1 MESKTQG
8 TRTQGTRTQGTRT
21 QGIEY
26 ENTYRNLKRGLSEE
40 EEEEDTPEKS
50 INSQPV
56 FFLTNPEN
64 LKKQRSEADEGIL
77 TSRFFP
83 TNLEKIQ
90 RKHSILDTEYEIPST
105 LEQPKC
111 VVSIVTHLHGQIP
124 VVICKKETKVID
136 ANFIVKQ
143 IPNNNTLSTR
153 LLAPAGEVHLE
164 NCEEINDECFD
175 YHSSLRIIYVSR
187 IRLFSN
193 IQCFSQ
199 LHIDETEKNKFVPI
213 TYLNQDKTGFSK
225 EGLADLAEN
234 PAYNEYIHDPNYC
247 RYFSKKN
254 EYIEKVFTSRPNP
267 IQPISIDESL
277 FGFYIDVAIILPKT
291 KTTSIVKV
299 KTFILSNTSLEFV
312 QASHGYINEL
322 IPEDNTNIKEELEE
336 FIESGICKLSTIIE
350 AISSYTKNNG
360 VSDGNTDF
368 FLIDLACS
376 VYKSFDDTPR
386 ELTTV
391 ESEIDIDVDE
401 INTERINKLFF
412 DFKIPENR
420 PEDYLNEE
428 CSGYDTGYGLLTF
441 DEIQCSKVSTSE
453 MKTLEK
459 QEYNRII
466 EILKSKL
473 PDLRMKLAAGS
484 LIFNKNRRTKRRQ
497 PVQRRT
503 RQRRTRQRRTRQRR
517 TRQRKTRQRKTRH
530 RTKRQCKK

>member
-1 MESKTQG
+1 MESRTPGTKTPG
-8 TRTQGTRTQGTRT
+8 S
-21 QGIEY
+21 EY
-26 ENTYRNLKRGLSEE
+26 KNAHRNLKRGLSEE
-40 EEEEDTPEKS
+40 KEKETQEKGINS
-50 INSQPV
+50 NSQPV

-64 LKKQRSEADEGIL
+64 LKKQRSEDEGIL

-90 RKHSILDTEYEIPST
+90 RKHSILDTEYEIPT
-105 LEQPKC
+105 TTEQPRC
-111 VVSIVTHLHGQIP
+111 LVSIVSHLHGQIP

-164 NCEEINDECFD
+164 NCEEINEECFD

-193 IQCFSQ
+193 LQCLSQ

-234 PAYNEYIHDPNYC
+234 PAYNKYIHDPNYC
-247 RYFSKKN
+247 RYYSKKN

-267 IQPISIDESL
+267 IPPISIDESL

-322 IPEDNTNIKEELEE
+322 MPEYNTNIKEELEE

-360 VSDGNTDF
+360 VPDGNTDF

-391 ESEIDIDVDE
+391 ESKIDIDVDE
-401 INTERINKLFF
+401 INAERINKLFS

-428 CSGYDTGYGLLTF
+428 CSGYDTGYGLLSF

-466 EILKSKL
+466 ELLKSKL

-484 LIFNKNRRTKRRQ
+484 GSLIFNKKQRTKIRQ
-497 PVQRRT
+497 PTKRTRQQRTRQQRTRQQRTRQQRTRQQRTRRT
-503 RQRRTRQRRTRQRR
+503 RR
-517 TRQRKTRQRKTRH
+517 